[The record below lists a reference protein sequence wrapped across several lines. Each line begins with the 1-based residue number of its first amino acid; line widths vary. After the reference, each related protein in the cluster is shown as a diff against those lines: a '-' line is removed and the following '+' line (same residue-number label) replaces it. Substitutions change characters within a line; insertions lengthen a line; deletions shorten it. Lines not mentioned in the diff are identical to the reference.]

1 MSHFSRQPALP
12 PEDAA
17 PAAGSTPPDAT
28 RRPGS
33 PPAKPA
39 PMAHFAIL
47 GLDHQTGENI
57 STVIEARSENDA
69 QEMALRLG
77 ITVHEFKPMHPLAG
91 AAAVKMARSDPRDRF
106 NQHPSYAQS
115 LSGDSPNAVLVNE
128 SETQSQPFIPG
139 AEAGAGVPGSVRQP
153 TTNNSVGVLAVLGV
167 IAVVCGLFYMTVLR
181 GGGAQQV
188 MAMIAPPPPQVQAAF
203 DVTEPLGV
211 DLTGVEGFEDWSPDK
226 SIHQIKSTTQPL
238 RLEATIPPS
247 RSARRAGVQGSAVI
261 GGQILTP
268 GQSIAGYRLVQV
280 RDGMVLMQKD
290 DKLVA
295 LRMAENS
302 SN

>member
-1 MSHFSRQPALP
+1 MANFSRQPQLP
-12 PEDAA
+12 PHPQPRAA
-17 PAAGSTPPDAT
+17 EEPT
-28 RRPGS
+28 RRPGAPR
-33 PPAKPA
+33 PPSQ

-115 LSGDSPNAVLVNE
+115 AGLTQDDGERE
-128 SETQSQPFIPG
+128 SIPHPPAPG
-139 AEAGAGVPGSVRQP
+139 EGVPGSVRQP
-153 TTNNSVGVLAVLGV
+153 TTSNPLGSLAVVGVVGFVAALLY
-167 IAVVCGLFYMTVLR
+167 LTVLR
-181 GGGAQQV
+181 DGGAQQV
-188 MAMIAPPPPQVQAAF
+188 MAMIAPAPPPVEAAF

-211 DLTGVEGFEDWSPDK
+211 DLRGVEGFEDWSPDK
-226 SIHQIKSTTQPL
+226 SIGQIKTPLDTKL
-238 RLEATIPPS
+238 RLEATIPPK
-247 RSARRAGVQGSAVI
+247 RSERSVHGVNDSGGTSGGRGSAVI
-261 GGQILTP
+261 GGQIITP
-268 GQSIAGYRLVQV
+268 GQTIAGYRLIQV
-280 RDGMVLMQKD
+280 RDGMVLLQKNG
-290 DKLVA
+290 KVLA
-295 LRMAENS
+295 LRIANR